1 MPPIAVLCNV
11 TNGSFRKI
19 LLPPWW
25 RLRTWNNMC
34 VEVKDQHF
42 IYETE
47 SEMGKDNTKVYR
59 VADEQSACSVSM
71 LVAI

>member
-1 MPPIAVLCNV
+1 
-11 TNGSFRKI
+11 
-19 LLPPWW
+19 
-25 RLRTWNNMC
+25 MC